1 MVNTSQMIWKES
13 AKKQKMKGDI
23 PLRSRFG
30 NTVTRLVYQ
39 LFTKIRVYDTQ
50 TGLRA
55 FEGALIPKFLGIV
68 GERYEYEMNV
78 LLECSRCHI
87 PIKEVSIETVYL
99 DNNSSSHFDTLKDSY
114 RIYKEILKFSAASF
128 GSFLIDYGMYSLLT
142 AITATGFENGG
153 AVAFSNIGVR
163 IVSAV
168 FNYMVNRNMVFQ
180 SKENPVKSALKYFTL
195 AVGLYKVILFFKRRR
210 NSMHRF
216 KKHWWGMISGVILIA
231 FTGYMLMDTFL
242 LTKVYVVANDKK
254 ENKSDNDTEN
264 DTTVYVADV
273 VLSSPEYLQTAFAQ
287 SSYGRNVTEKT
298 SEMAQ
303 DAGAILAINGDYYGA
318 QEKGYVIRNGVLYRD
333 TAKTDQQDLVIYEDG
348 TMKIISEDE
357 VTAEELLE
365 EGAKEVLSFGPAL
378 ITDGEIAVTES
389 DEVGKAMAS
398 NPRTAIGMIDDLHY
412 VFVVSDGR
420 TEESEGLSLLE
431 LAEFMD
437 SLGVKTA
444 YNLDGGGS
452 STMYFNGEVI
462 NQPTTNGKSIQ
473 ERSVSDIVYIGY

>member
-1 MVNTSQMIWKES
+1 
-13 AKKQKMKGDI
+13 
-23 PLRSRFG
+23 
-30 NTVTRLVYQ
+30 
-39 LFTKIRVYDTQ
+39 
-50 TGLRA
+50 
-55 FEGALIPKFLGIV
+55 
-68 GERYEYEMNV
+68 
-78 LLECSRCHI
+78 
-87 PIKEVSIETVYL
+87 
-99 DNNSSSHFDTLKDSY
+99 
-114 RIYKEILKFSAASF
+114 
-128 GSFLIDYGMYSLLT
+128 
-142 AITATGFENGG
+142 
-153 AVAFSNIGVR
+153 
-163 IVSAV
+163 
-168 FNYMVNRNMVFQ
+168 
-180 SKENPVKSALKYFTL
+180 
-195 AVGLYKVILFFKRRR
+195 
-210 NSMHRF
+210 MHLF
-216 KKHWWGMISGVILIA
+216 KKHWWGMISSVILIA

-242 LTKVYVVANDKK
+242 LTKVYVVADDKK
-254 ENKSDNDTEN
+254 ENKSDNDTENEQQEAVSTGTTYSDDNIQITLTEYREN

-318 QEKGYVIRNGVLYRD
+318 QKKGYVIRDGVLYRD

-365 EGAKEVLSFGPAL
+365 EGTMEVLSFGPAL

-431 LAEFMD
+431 LAQFMD